1 MMRPKVL
8 IASNSFGRL
17 VDDGIR
23 LVQGVADTERI
34 DPMTIGEEEFS
45 GKLKECTVTIG
56 FPRRYGEIVSKAR
69 NLKLI
74 AIRGAGHDTLDVE
87 EATRNG
93 ILVTFA
99 PAANSISV
107 AELAV
112 GLLLSITKKI
122 PAAARCV
129 SEGKWER
136 LSWCGKEIEGKTLGI
151 IGLGA
156 IGSKVARI
164 MSGFDVTILACDPYA
179 SEENAETLGVRLVSM
194 NELLKESD
202 FITIHCALT
211 QSTKGIIGSQAIK
224 EMKPTAYII
233 NASRGEVVDEK
244 AIAEA
249 LKADKLAG
257 YATDVLSVEPVEPDN
272 PLIGLDNV
280 ICTPHIGGYTRE
292 AARRVDM
299 TVASDVVAVLE
310 GGRPNAK
317 RTLNPSL
324 LGEK

>member
-1 MMRPKVL
+1 MRPKVL

-23 LVQGVADTERI
+23 LIQRLADTERI

-45 GKLKECTVTIG
+45 RKLKECTVTIG
-56 FPRRYGEIVSKAR
+56 FPKRYGEIVSKAR

-74 AIRGAGHDTLDVE
+74 AIRGAGYDALDVD

-112 GLLLSITKKI
+112 GLLLAIARKI
-122 PAAARCV
+122 PSASRCV
-129 SEGKWER
+129 SDGKWER
-136 LSWCGKEIEGKTLGI
+136 ISWCGVEIEGKTLGI

-164 MSGFDVTILACDPYA
+164 MSGFGVTILACDPYA
-179 SEENAETLGVRLVSM
+179 SEENAETFGVKLVNM
-194 NELLKESD
+194 NELLKKSD

-211 QSTKGIIGSQAIK
+211 ESTQGIIGSQAIEK
-224 EMKPTAYII
+224 MKSTAYII
-233 NASRGEVVDEK
+233 NTSRGEVVDEK
-244 AIAEA
+244 AIAKA
-249 LKADKLAG
+249 LKAGRLAG
-257 YATDVLSVEPVEPDN
+257 YATDVLSVEPVESDN

-299 TVASDVVAVLE
+299 TVASDVIAVIE
-310 GGRPNAK
+310 GGTPNSE